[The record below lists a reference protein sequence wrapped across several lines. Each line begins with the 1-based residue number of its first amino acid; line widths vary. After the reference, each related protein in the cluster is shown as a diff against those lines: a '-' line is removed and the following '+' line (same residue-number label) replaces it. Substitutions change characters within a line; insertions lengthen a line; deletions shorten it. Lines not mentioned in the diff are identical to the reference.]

1 MFKNYDFSTFNYLEI
16 DILNNNKNK
25 RVGNADGNADGNV
38 GGNADGNADGNII
51 DVNWSKNDFI
61 KFLEKLM
68 KTNKSLG
75 LKNNRPFEKQYRV
88 LKYNNL
94 TYIKNISDNKFN
106 LFNLSFVDKEIINNI
121 LCMKYKRENLAIFQF
136 PSTNKMN
143 DEFYLNKIIFKITNL
158 IYLNFEIMKKNEIE
172 IFYRVY
178 INFNNDKK
186 NIDHNLIIKN
196 LEDIIIKINGLL
208 D

>member
-25 RVGNADGNADGNV
+25 GV
-38 GGNADGNADGNII
+38 GNADGNADGNII

-88 LKYNNL
+88 LKFNNL